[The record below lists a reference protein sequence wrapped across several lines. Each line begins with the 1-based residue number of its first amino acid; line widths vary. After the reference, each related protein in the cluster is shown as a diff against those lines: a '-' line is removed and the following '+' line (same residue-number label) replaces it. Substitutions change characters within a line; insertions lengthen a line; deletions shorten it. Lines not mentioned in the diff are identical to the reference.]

1 MGIFFSYL
9 LIVPRNRRWIS
20 TVLTPLAISS
30 CNVLLQHRP
39 SYPPLA
45 PFSRILGLSGCRVV
59 GFSNSR
65 PLATFSHDGYILL
78 SYPLIV
84 PRNMRCISTVLSHY
98 CLPPFSRILGLSG
111 CRVVGFSNSRPLATS
126 SRLGYILLSCLLIVP
141 RNKRCISTVLL
152 QHPLALLSRTILSDC
167 QVVGLSGYRIL
178 ILSVLVLPHG
188 RSPAFSSSRS
198 ILSDWK
204 VLPQ

>member
-9 LIVPRNRRWIS
+9 LIVPRNKRWIS

-45 PFSRILGLSGCRVV
+45 
-59 GFSNSR
+59 
-65 PLATFSHDGYILL
+65 
-78 SYPLIV
+78 
-84 PRNMRCISTVLSHY
+84 
-98 CLPPFSRILGLSG
+98 PFSRILGLSG

>member
-9 LIVPRNRRWIS
+9 LIVPRNKRWIS

-45 PFSRILGLSGCRVV
+45 
-59 GFSNSR
+59 
-65 PLATFSHDGYILL
+65 
-78 SYPLIV
+78 
-84 PRNMRCISTVLSHY
+84 
-98 CLPPFSRILGLSG
+98 PFSRILGLSG

-167 QVVGLSGYRIL
+167 QVVGLSGCQVVGLSDCRI
-178 ILSVLVLPHG
+178 VG
-188 RSPAFSSSRS
+188 
-198 ILSDWK
+198 LSDWVYSSLK
-204 VLPQ
+204 LADCA